1 MRPGR
6 RAVRQLEKDC
16 LILKR
21 ASAPRPSGE
30 WSDDDYDVLAHGLVV
45 GRIFK
50 VNAAPVGEPWMWTL
64 QFEHHKGHTPT
75 HGYAA
80 TRGAAMAALAKAG
93 AEHSIA
99 TKTAA
104 RNTALCPK
112 QIGMGPQTVR
122 TRALTSHNARRASY
136 SSQRQCIAPCGR

>member
-1 MRPGR
+1 LLTTPHGDGWGAAFLQSLDMRGMRPGR

-30 WSDDDYDVLAHGLVV
+30 GSDDDYDVLAHGLVV

-64 QFEHHKGHTPT
+64 QFEHHKDRTPS
-75 HGYAA
+75 HGYAE
-80 TRGAAMAALAKAG
+80 TRGRYGGVRQDL
-93 AEHSIA
+93 
-99 TKTAA
+99 AA
-104 RNTALCPK
+104 RMKIEKA
-112 QIGMGPQTVR
+112 PQSW
-122 TRALTSHNARRASY
+122 AGL
-136 SSQRQCIAPCGR
+136 G